1 MFAVET
7 TTITVPSWVERVA
20 LPEYPAM
27 PALGYLML
35 GMGVLLLLIGYF
47 APIKKIPSL
56 LAVVALVVYYPLAFL
71 LYWFLFRYN
80 ERSRALRE
88 KTKFEEFLFEH
99 THAFDWVILS
109 ACALFGLLFLAWT
122 VWATVR
128 KRRHHF
134 RETTSEDNP
143 FAQQAPAP
151 RPAAPAPPTA
161 RPIPPR
167 PAASPQV
174 PQARKVVKKP
184 PPPPSDNPFNFS

>member
-1 MFAVET
+1 MLET
-7 TTITVPSWVERVA
+7 GTTPIKIPSWIERVA

-47 APIKKIPSL
+47 APIKKIPSS
-56 LAVVALVVYYPLAFL
+56 LAIVALVAYYPLAFL
-71 LYWFLFRYN
+71 LYWFLFRYD

-88 KTKFEEFLFEH
+88 RTKFEEFLFEH

-109 ACALFGLLFLAWT
+109 ACAFFGLLFLAWT

-128 KRRHHF
+128 KRRPHL
-134 RETTSEDNP
+134 REATSEDNP
-143 FAQQAPAP
+143 FAQQPPTARPATPAPPAARPIAP
-151 RPAAPAPPTA
+151 RPAAAPP
-161 RPIPPR
+161 
-167 PAASPQV
+167 V

-184 PPPPSDNPFNFS
+184 PPPSGNPFDFT